1 MSNKLKII
9 IELQNSIE
17 LDNLNYKNIHF
28 DKVLSLSISWW
39 DRCTS
44 NLSRENADNE
54 QNDQFKMFGSLNQE
68 RKS

>member
-28 DKVLSLSISWW
+28 DKVL
-39 DRCTS
+39 CTS